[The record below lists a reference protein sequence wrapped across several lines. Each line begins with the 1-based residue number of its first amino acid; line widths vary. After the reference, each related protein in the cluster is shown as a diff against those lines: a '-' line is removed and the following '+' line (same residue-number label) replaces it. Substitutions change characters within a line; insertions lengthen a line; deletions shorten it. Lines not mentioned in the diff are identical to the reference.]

1 MEQVIDRLLP
11 ILIRAWECFYE
22 TLEVATYVWDSP
34 RYDMTDSASPS
45 ASLSLSAPIDLQAA
59 LDRAG
64 IEYVSVHEQR
74 LLAIY
79 RTGIF
84 NVVTESGSVLSARVV
99 EIACWEGPLPSH
111 AAGISPQELLDDFTS
126 VFEHGGAR

>member
-1 MEQVIDRLLP
+1 MLNGP
-11 ILIRAWECFYE
+11 
-22 TLEVATYVWDSP
+22 T
-34 RYDMTDSASPS
+34 YDMTDSTSPS
-45 ASLSLSAPIDLQAA
+45 TSLSLSDPIDLQAA

-84 NVVTESGSVLSARVV
+84 NVVTESESVSSARAV
-99 EIACWEGPLPSH
+99 EVACWDGPLPSH
-111 AAGISPQELLDDFTS
+111 TAGTSPQELLDDFTS
-126 VFEHGGAR
+126 VFEHGGTQ

>member
-1 MEQVIDRLLP
+1 MTDGP
-11 ILIRAWECFYE
+11 K
-22 TLEVATYVWDSP
+22 
-34 RYDMTDSASPS
+34 YDMTDSASPS
-45 ASLSLSAPIDLQAA
+45 ASLSLSNPIDLQAA

-84 NVVTESGSVLSARVV
+84 NVVAESGSVSSARAV
-99 EIACWEGPLPSH
+99 EVACWEGPLPSH
-111 AAGISPQELLDDFTS
+111 TAGTSPQELLDDFTS
-126 VFEHGGAR
+126 VFEHDGTQ

>member
-1 MEQVIDRLLP
+1 MLNGP
-11 ILIRAWECFYE
+11 N
-22 TLEVATYVWDSP
+22 
-34 RYDMTDSASPS
+34 YDMTDSTSPS
-45 ASLSLSAPIDLQAA
+45 TSLSLSDPIDLQAA

-84 NVVTESGSVLSARVV
+84 NVVTESESVSSARAV
-99 EIACWEGPLPSH
+99 EVACWDGPLPSH
-111 AAGISPQELLDDFTS
+111 TAGTSPQELLDDFTS
-126 VFEHGGAR
+126 VFEHGGTQ

>member
-1 MEQVIDRLLP
+1 MRDGP
-11 ILIRAWECFYE
+11 K
-22 TLEVATYVWDSP
+22 
-34 RYDMTDSASPS
+34 YDMTDSASPS
-45 ASLSLSAPIDLQAA
+45 ASLSLSDPIDLQAA

-84 NVVTESGSVLSARVV
+84 NVVTESGSVSSAHAV

-111 AAGISPQELLDDFTS
+111 TAETSPQELLDDFTS
-126 VFEHGGAR
+126 VFEHGSTQ

>member
-1 MEQVIDRLLP
+1 MRDGLG
-11 ILIRAWECFYE
+11 
-22 TLEVATYVWDSP
+22 
-34 RYDMTDSASPS
+34 YDMTDSASPS
-45 ASLSLSAPIDLQAA
+45 ASLSLSDPIDIQAV

-84 NVVTESGSVLSARVV
+84 NVVTESGSVSSARAV
-99 EIACWEGPLPSH
+99 EVACWDGPLPSH
-111 AAGISPQELLDDFTS
+111 TAGTSPQELLDDFTS
-126 VFEHGGAR
+126 VFEYAVTQPMSKAATGC

>member
-1 MEQVIDRLLP
+1 MRDGLG
-11 ILIRAWECFYE
+11 
-22 TLEVATYVWDSP
+22 
-34 RYDMTDSASPS
+34 YDMTDSASPS
-45 ASLSLSAPIDLQAA
+45 ASLSLSDPIDIQAV

-84 NVVTESGSVLSARVV
+84 NVVTESGSVSSARAV
-99 EIACWEGPLPSH
+99 EVACWEGPLPSH
-111 AAGISPQELLDDFTS
+111 TAGTSPQELFDDFTS
-126 VFEHGGAR
+126 MFEHGSAQ

>member
-1 MEQVIDRLLP
+1 
-11 ILIRAWECFYE
+11 
-22 TLEVATYVWDSP
+22 
-34 RYDMTDSASPS
+34 MTDSASPS
-45 ASLSLSAPIDLQAA
+45 TSLSLSDPIDIQAA

-84 NVVTESGSVLSARVV
+84 NVVTESGSVSSARVV
-99 EIACWEGPLPSH
+99 EVACWEGPLPSH
-111 AAGISPQELLDDFTS
+111 TAETSPQELLDDFTS
-126 VFEHGGAR
+126 VFENSGTQ

>member
-1 MEQVIDRLLP
+1 V
-11 ILIRAWECFYE
+11 WECFYD
-22 TLEVATYVWDSP
+22 TFEVATYVWDDPS
-34 RYDMTDSASPS
+34 YGMTGSASPS
-45 ASLSLSAPIDLQAA
+45 ASLSLSDPIDVQAA
-59 LDRAG
+59 LNRAG

-84 NVVTESGSVLSARVV
+84 TIVTESGSVSSAHAV

-111 AAGISPQELLDDFTS
+111 TAGTSPQELLDDFTS
-126 VFEHGGAR
+126 VFEHGGTQ

>member
-1 MEQVIDRLLP
+1 MRDGLK
-11 ILIRAWECFYE
+11 
-22 TLEVATYVWDSP
+22 
-34 RYDMTDSASPS
+34 YDMTDSASPS

-84 NVVTESGSVLSARVV
+84 NVVAESGSVSSAHAV

-111 AAGISPQELLDDFTS
+111 TAGTSPQELLDDFTS
-126 VFEHGGAR
+126 VFEHDGTQ

>member
-1 MEQVIDRLLP
+1 MLNGP
-11 ILIRAWECFYE
+11 
-22 TLEVATYVWDSP
+22 T
-34 RYDMTDSASPS
+34 YDMTDSTSPS
-45 ASLSLSAPIDLQAA
+45 TSLSLSDPIDLQAA

-84 NVVTESGSVLSARVV
+84 NVVTESESVSSARAV
-99 EIACWEGPLPSH
+99 EVACWEGPLPSH
-111 AAGISPQELLDDFTS
+111 TAGTSPQELLDDFTS
-126 VFEHGGAR
+126 VFEHGGTQ

>member
-1 MEQVIDRLLP
+1 MI
-11 ILIRAWECFYE
+11 
-22 TLEVATYVWDSP
+22 
-34 RYDMTDSASPS
+34 DSAPPN
-45 ASLSLSAPIDLQAA
+45 ASLSLSDPIDLQAA
-59 LDRAG
+59 LGRAG

-84 NVVTESGSVLSARVV
+84 NVVTESGSVSSARVV

-111 AAGISPQELLDDFTS
+111 TAGTSPQELLDDFTN
-126 VFEHGGAR
+126 VFEHGSTQ

>member
-1 MEQVIDRLLP
+1 
-11 ILIRAWECFYE
+11 
-22 TLEVATYVWDSP
+22 
-34 RYDMTDSASPS
+34 MTDSASPS
-45 ASLSLSAPIDLQAA
+45 TSLSLSDPIDIQAA

-84 NVVTESGSVLSARVV
+84 NVVTESGSVSSARVV
-99 EIACWEGPLPSH
+99 EVAWWEGPLPSH
-111 AAGISPQELLDDFTS
+111 TAGTSPQELLDDFTN
-126 VFEHGGAR
+126 VFEHGSTQ

>member
-1 MEQVIDRLLP
+1 VEQVIDRLLA
-11 ILIRAWECFYE
+11 ILIREWEYFYD
-22 TLEVATYVWDSP
+22 TLELATYMLNDP

-45 ASLSLSAPIDLQAA
+45 ASLSLSDPIDLQAA

-84 NVVTESGSVLSARVV
+84 NVVTKSGSVSSTRAV
-99 EIACWEGPLPSH
+99 EVACWEGPLPSH
-111 AAGISPQELLDDFTS
+111 TAGTSPQELLDDFTS
-126 VFEHGGAR
+126 VFEHGSTQ

>member
-1 MEQVIDRLLP
+1 M
-11 ILIRAWECFYE
+11 A
-22 TLEVATYVWDSP
+22 
-34 RYDMTDSASPS
+34 DSASPS

-84 NVVTESGSVLSARVV
+84 NVVAESGSVSSARAV
-99 EIACWEGPLPSH
+99 EVACWEGPLPSH
-111 AAGISPQELLDDFTS
+111 TAGTSPQELLDDFTS
-126 VFEHGGAR
+126 VFEHDGTQ